1 MNALK
6 RKWVGVG
13 TLVLLSVGGV
23 AAMAVPA
30 SASVTSVS
38 TPAPTATDPG
48 VEDGTNDGETADDQ
62 VGETPGQETADEAGE
77 TPGQET
83 ADEAGEVP
91 GQETA
96 DDQGVEDGTND
107 GESADDATATP
118 AP

>member
-1 MNALK
+1 MKALN
-6 RKWVGVG
+6 RKWLGVG

-38 TPAPTATDPG
+38 TPAPAATDRG
-48 VEDGTNDGETADDQ
+48 VENGTNDGETADDQ
-62 VGETPGQETADEAGE
+62 AGE
-77 TPGQET
+77 T
-83 ADEAGEVP
+83 P

-107 GESADDATATP
+107 GETADDATATP

>member
-1 MNALK
+1 MNTLT
-6 RKWVGVG
+6 RKWLGVG

-30 SASVTSVS
+30 SASVASVS
-38 TPAPTATDPG
+38 TPSPTSTDPG
-48 VEDGTNDGETADDQ
+48 VEDGTNDSETADDQ
-62 VGETPGQETADEAGE
+62 AGE
-77 TPGQET
+77 T
-83 ADEAGEVP
+83 P

-118 AP
+118 TP